1 MRTSTTKLQ
10 SDCHGDSAVETC
22 AGRNKDCSLTAHP
35 LFPVEVQ
42 GVAAGLES
50 VFTTLKKITSF
61 VLACSLSKYLQYLDR
76 VFILFFTKNK
86 TNVQTSTPQ
95 KL

>member
-1 MRTSTTKLQ
+1 MKTSTTTLQ
-10 SDCHGDSAVETC
+10 SDLSNDSTAETWT
-22 AGRNKDCSLTAHP
+22 GGNKDCSLTAHL

>member
-1 MRTSTTKLQ
+1 MNKYKQRLQ
-10 SDCHGDSAVETC
+10 P
-22 AGRNKDCSLTAHP
+22 DCSSLRSSAA
-35 LFPVEVQ
+35 EVQ